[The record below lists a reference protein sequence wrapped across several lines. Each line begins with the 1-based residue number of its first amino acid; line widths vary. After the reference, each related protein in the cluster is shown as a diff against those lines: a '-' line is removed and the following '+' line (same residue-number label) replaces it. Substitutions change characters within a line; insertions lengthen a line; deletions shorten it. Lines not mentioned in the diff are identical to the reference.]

1 MLDISGRNT
10 DYYLCEFYCVTV
22 LHLLVYLSESLP
34 SSSLSVCLSVFQ
46 PMSAV
51 KMLHHIDVG
60 HADGEENCAESP
72 GLGSCFVFCR
82 FSTLLESIRV
92 DSKDFD

>member
-60 HADGEENCAESP
+60 HADADGEENCAESP
-72 GLGSCFVFCR
+72 GLGSCFVLF
-82 FSTLLESIRV
+82 FA
-92 DSKDFD
+92 DSALY

>member
-10 DYYLCEFYCVTV
+10 DYYIYEFYCVTI

-46 PMSAV
+46 RVSAV
-51 KMLHHIDVG
+51 KMLHHIDLG
-60 HADGEENCAESP
+60 HADSEGNCAESQV
-72 GLGSCFVFCR
+72 LGSHFWGVFAT
-82 FSTLLESIRV
+82 SALYQNPYQ
-92 DSKDFD
+92 